1 MDQWIVLRMSK
12 HNRTEEPL
20 SIHDVLAEE
29 KQHLGDAQGS
39 ALCISG
45 GGIRS
50 ATFALG
56 AIQSLAELGILENF
70 DYLSTVSGGGYI
82 GSWLTAWKQRWGGL
96 TTPQP
101 CDPWKPRTE
110 FDSAQFTF
118 DSKNNL
124 QQIITAGKTGDQEPA
139 WSAKKGEVTQDGTA
153 QWLNQGPAPTVVTQ
167 LNACAFPPVKG
178 PDPVQHLREYNNY
191 LSPKLGFFSADTWTL
206 VATVA
211 RNMLLNWLVFIPLLM
226 CGLMI
231 PRIVLSL
238 ARLGETYSDWY
249 VPWIGKLFGF
259 CENYHILQ
267 GLGLLF
273 FAAGIYNFLRYLPG
287 LGKVNHTQG
296 QFLKYCLGPFYLA
309 ALALVTTD
317 AWFTGGDFTAGK
329 EYSSQMPFGETWFF
343 IGAANLTGYLAFA
356 VFQRKA
362 VRNKW
367 QVLKNKKEWSLPR
380 TKWVFSLLAGGL
392 LTSLSTAVGAWLL
405 TSKLFLTL
413 HWPTYV
419 TFALPLLFLA
429 FGIAIS
435 IFVGVTSRALED
447 DDREWFAR
455 AGAWGLLSIVGWTG
469 LSAIALLA
477 PQLIFVLSRK
487 VIAWIYSAGGI
498 SALISTLAGLSSK
511 TKAQAKK
518 KGDKGSSEDR
528 QSGLLDVAAKL
539 AAPVFIAVF
548 LASLGILINWIL
560 WKLDW
565 LDVSWRWVNN
575 NWNNHPAVLD
585 NTRPEVAVL
594 LAVLFLSFSW
604 LAAKC
609 IDINKFSLQAMYR
622 NRLIRAYLGAS
633 NDKPEINKFTG
644 FDSKDNKFMKELNP
658 DMKPFHIVN
667 MALNL
672 VSGKRLAWQ
681 QRKAASFTASA
692 LHCGNDE
699 LGYRPSSGYA
709 GPDGLSLGT
718 AVAISGAA
726 ASPNM
731 GYHSSP
737 AVTFIMTLF
746 NARLGSWLGNPAQ
759 QNWRDQGPHSA
770 FDSII
775 REAFGLT
782 DESSPYVYLSDGG
795 HFENLGLY
803 EMVRRRCKY
812 IVVLDGGCD
821 GEYTYEDL
829 GNALRKI
836 RIDMKVSIKFLQPPP
851 NGQPPEV
858 RFALATILY
867 SKIDPNLQDGY
878 LVYIK
883 PVVLGKSEDPDV
895 TAYQAANPAFPHE
908 STGNQW
914 FNESQ
919 TESYRMLGWRSI
931 KDSFQPWD
939 PKKFDGIIEAL
950 GFPPPPTSTAK
961 GAGASGG

>member
-1 MDQWIVLRMSK
+1 MSAQ
-12 HNRTEEPL
+12 NSRTEEPL
-20 SIHDVLAEE
+20 SINEVLAEE
-29 KQHLGDAQGS
+29 NSYRGNAQGS

-101 CDPWKPRTE
+101 CDKWKPGTE
-110 FDSAQFTF
+110 FKSGQFIF
-118 DSKNNL
+118 DSNNNL
-124 QQIITAGKTGDQEPA
+124 QQIITAGRTGDNAPA
-139 WSAKKGEVTQDGTA
+139 WSVKKGEVTNDDTA

-226 CGLMI
+226 CGIMI

-238 ARLGETYSDWY
+238 ARLGETYGDWY
-249 VPWIGKLFGF
+249 TPGVGRIFAFFGD
-259 CENYHILQ
+259 YRILP
-267 GLGLLF
+267 GLGLVF
-273 FAAGIYNFLRYLPG
+273 FALGIYNFLRYLPG

-296 QFLKYCLGPFYLA
+296 QFLKYCFGPFYLA
-309 ALALVTTD
+309 ALALITND

-329 EYSSQMPFGETWFF
+329 EYSSQMPFAEIWLF
-343 IGAANLTGYLAFA
+343 IGAANLAGYLAFA
-356 VFQRKA
+356 VFQHKA
-362 VRNKW
+362 LVNKW
-367 QVLKNKKEWSLPR
+367 RDLTQKREFNTRPR
-380 TKWVFSLLAGGL
+380 TRWVLSLIAGGV
-392 LTSLSTAVGAWLL
+392 LTSLSTAAGAWLL
-405 TSKLFLTL
+405 TSKLFLAMI
-413 HWPTYV
+413 WPVYV
-419 TFALPLLFLA
+419 TFTLPLLFLA

-469 LSAIALLA
+469 LAAISLLA
-477 PQLIFVLSRK
+477 PQLLFFLGNKAV
-487 VIAWIYSAGGI
+487 AIYSVGGI
-498 SALISTLAGLSSK
+498 SGVISALAGLSTK
-511 TKAQAKK
+511 TKAQTKK
-518 KGDKGSSEDR
+518 KGDKGSSEDK
-528 QSGLLDVAAKL
+528 QSRLMDIAAKL

-560 WKLDW
+560 WKLGW

-575 NWNNHPAVLD
+575 SWKNHPAVLD

-594 LAVLFLSFSW
+594 LAVFFLSFSW

-633 NDKPEINKFTG
+633 NDKRGINRFTG
-644 FDSKDNKFMKELNP
+644 FDEKDNLLLRELNASI
-658 DMKPFHIVN
+658 KPFHIVN
-667 MALNL
+667 IALNL

-681 QRKAASFTASA
+681 QRKAASFTVSP

-699 LGYRPSSGYA
+699 LGYRSSREYG
-709 GPDGLSLGT
+709 GQGGLSLGT

-737 AVTFIMTLF
+737 AITFIMTLF
-746 NARLGSWLGNPAQ
+746 NARLGSWMGNPKQ
-759 QNWRDQGPHSA
+759 KSWKDEGPRSA

-795 HFENLGLY
+795 HFENLALY

-821 GEYTYEDL
+821 EKYTYEDL

-836 RIDMKVSIKFLQPPP
+836 RIDMKVSIQFLKPPP
-851 NGQPPEV
+851 NGRAPEI
-858 RFALATILY
+858 RFALANILY
-867 SKIDPNLQDGY
+867 SRIDPTLQDGY
-878 LVYIK
+878 LIYLK
-883 PVVLGKSEDPDV
+883 PVVLKKSEDPDV

-919 TESYRMLGWRSI
+919 TESYRMLGWRSV
-931 KDSFQPWD
+931 KDTFQPWD
-939 PKKFDGIIEAL
+939 PKKFDGMMEAL
-950 GFPPPPTSTAK
+950 GFPPPPPSAK
-961 GAGASGG
+961 GVGSGG

>member
-1 MDQWIVLRMSK
+1 MSAQ
-12 HNRTEEPL
+12 NPRTEPPPL
-20 SIHDVLAEE
+20 SINYVLAEE
-29 KQHLGDAQGS
+29 KKYLGEAQGS

-101 CDPWKPRTE
+101 CDPWKSQTE
-110 FDSAQFTF
+110 FHSDQFIVDSN
-118 DSKNNL
+118 NNL
-124 QQIITAGKTGDQEPA
+124 QQIVTAGRTGNGAPT
-139 WSAKKGEVTQDGTA
+139 WKAKKGEVTQDGTA
-153 QWLNQGPAPTVVTQ
+153 QWQNQGPAPTVVTQ

-226 CGLMI
+226 CGIMI

-238 ARLGETYSDWY
+238 ARLGETYGDWY
-249 VPWIGKLFGF
+249 TPGVGRIFTFFG
-259 CENYHILQ
+259 NHHILP

-273 FAAGIYNFLRYLPG
+273 FALGIYNFLRYLPG
-287 LGKVNHTQG
+287 LGKKDHTQT
-296 QFLKYCLGPFYLA
+296 QFLLYCLGPFYLA
-309 ALALVTTD
+309 ALALITTD
-317 AWFTGGDFTAGK
+317 AWFTGGDLTGNRDYA
-329 EYSSQMPFGETWFF
+329 SQMPFGDMWLF
-343 IGAANLTGYLAFA
+343 IGAANLAGYLAFA
-356 VFQRKA
+356 VFQHKA
-362 VRNKW
+362 LVNKW
-367 QVLKNKKEWSLPR
+367 RDLTQKGEFVNRPH
-380 TKWVFSLLAGGL
+380 TKWVISLFAGGV
-392 LTSLSTAVGAWLL
+392 LTSLSTAAGAWLL
-405 TSKLFLTL
+405 TSKLFLAMN
-413 HWPTYV
+413 WPLYV
-419 TFALPLLFLA
+419 TFTLPLLFLA

-469 LSAIALLA
+469 LSAISLLA
-477 PQLIFVLSRK
+477 PQLLFSLGHK
-487 VIAWIYSAGGI
+487 AIASIYSAGGI

-511 TKAQAKK
+511 TKAQSK
-518 KGDKGSSEDR
+518 KGDSSENK
-528 QSGLLDVAAKL
+528 QSGLLDIAAKL
-539 AAPVFIAVF
+539 AAPVFIVIF

-560 WKLDW
+560 WKLNW
-565 LDVSWRWVNN
+565 LDVSWRWMNN
-575 NWNNHPAVLD
+575 SWSNHPAVLD
-585 NTRPEVAVL
+585 NTRSEVAVL

-633 NDKPEINKFTG
+633 NDKPAINKFTG
-644 FDSKDNKFMKELNP
+644 FDNTDNKFMKDLAS
-658 DMKPFHIVN
+658 DMKPFHVVN

-709 GPDGLSLGT
+709 GPNGISLGT

-746 NARLGSWLGNPAQ
+746 NARLGSWLGNPR
-759 QNWRDQGPHSA
+759 QNHWRDQGPHSA

-782 DESSPYVYLSDGG
+782 DETSPYVYLSDGG

-803 EMVRRRCKY
+803 EMVRRRCRY

-821 GEYTYEDL
+821 EKYTYEDL

-836 RIDMKVSIKFLQPPP
+836 RIDMKVSIEFLEPPP

-867 SKIDPNLQDGY
+867 SRIDPELQDGY
-878 LVYIK
+878 LIYIK
-883 PVVLGKSEDPDV
+883 PVVLKESEDPDV
-895 TAYQAANPAFPHE
+895 TAYQAGSPVFPHE

-931 KDSFQPWD
+931 KDTFQPWD
-939 PKKFDGIIEAL
+939 PEKFDGIMQAL
-950 GFPPPPTSTAK
+950 GFPPPLPQAAK
-961 GAGASGG
+961 GIGSGG